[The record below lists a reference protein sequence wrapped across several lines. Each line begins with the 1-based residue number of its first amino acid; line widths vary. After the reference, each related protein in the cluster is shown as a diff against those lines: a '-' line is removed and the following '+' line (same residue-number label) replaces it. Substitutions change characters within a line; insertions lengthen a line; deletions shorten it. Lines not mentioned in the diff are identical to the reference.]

1 MAGAGYG
8 SDGSTF
14 SVGIK
19 ENNFN
24 GKGIILETNLRL
36 TDDSVKGSFN
46 YEHPNFKYS
55 DKLSEISTGPPWYS
69 WEI

>member
-24 GKGIILETNLRL
+24 GKGIILESNLRL
-36 TDDSVKGSFN
+36 TEESIKGSF
-46 YEHPNFKYS
+46 
-55 DKLSEISTGPPWYS
+55 KL
-69 WEI
+69 

>member
-8 SDGSTF
+8 SDGSTI

-24 GKGIILETNLRL
+24 GKGIILNLIY
-36 TDDSVKGSFN
+36 V
-46 YEHPNFKYS
+46 
-55 DKLSEISTGPPWYS
+55 
-69 WEI
+69 